1 MQDVISGMP
10 RLQIQTDTIS
20 NNYSPNVARIHD
32 LVNARLQDVFD
43 GMPQLQT
50 QNVDVIT
57 YKSAISACDESSVSL
72 LVKSGR
78 SGDSAATYLGCAG
91 QSWRCGDVLN
101 KTMMMSRSLVQIAT
115 M

>member
-1 MQDVISGMP
+1 MQDVICGMP

-20 NNYSPNVARIHD
+20 NDYSPDVARIHD

-78 SGDSAATYLGCAG
+78 SGDSAAQPLTSAVKGSHGGA
-91 QSWRCGDVLN
+91 V
-101 KTMMMSRSLVQIAT
+101 MS
-115 M
+115 